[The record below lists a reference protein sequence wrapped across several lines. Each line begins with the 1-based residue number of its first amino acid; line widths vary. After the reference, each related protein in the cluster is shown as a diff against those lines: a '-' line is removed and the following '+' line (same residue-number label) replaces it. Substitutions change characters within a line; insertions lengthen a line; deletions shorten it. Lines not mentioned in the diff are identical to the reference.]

1 MEAQEFEE
9 ESGRSASERAFV
21 RLREAGSLLLRT
33 RVEEL
38 EKLLAASRQ
47 EVADWEDGKLYR

>member
-1 MEAQEFEE
+1 MESQAQEFEE
-9 ESGRSASERAFV
+9 EGAGGRSASERAFAQ
-21 RLREAGSLLLRT
+21 LKE
-33 RVEEL
+33 RVQEL